1 MILTNFELKIDRIH
15 DHTYDYTCDRTYD
28 RNYDRTYDRDHDRG
42 HDRKR
47 WLQWNKIL
55 LITALTLVVILVE
68 PDGS

>member
-15 DHTYDYTCDRTYD
+15 DHTYDHT
-28 RNYDRTYDRDHDRG
+28 YDRTYDCDHDRG